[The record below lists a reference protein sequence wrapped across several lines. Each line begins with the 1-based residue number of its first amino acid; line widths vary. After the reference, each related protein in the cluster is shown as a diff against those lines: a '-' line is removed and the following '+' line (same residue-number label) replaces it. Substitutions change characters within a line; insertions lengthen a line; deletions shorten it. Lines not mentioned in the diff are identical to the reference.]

1 MAQSFIDKYVF
12 ALMLDSSNFEK
23 GANVATKA
31 VNGIKSTILKTYSMI
46 GGIDLFKSMVSD
58 YTNTARSID
67 NLNLITGENITTL
80 QAWNK
85 SIQDV
90 GGNVGAFQGT
100 LRGLSQ
106 SLTDLRNFG
115 KYDERIGWLGAIGVD
130 LYKDGRLKK
139 ASELLTD
146 IAGKI
151 KGMGE
156 TEAWSWARRLG
167 IDEST
172 YRLFR
177 KHGDQI
183 ERIIKNNEKYAVLKR
198 GDIKTL
204 EEYDRMISNF
214 KNSWTSFSREIMSS
228 VLPVIQ
234 KDLFPEVEK
243 LVKYL
248 TTNKGEVGEF
258 FSTFSKGLIT
268 VFQKTNKVM
277 GLIGSKVGEV
287 QGALESGNFD
297 KAGQTLFDVT
307 PFGMAVNWLKG
318 NVADWAKN
326 KQANSKQNFVVIQN
340 MNVET
345 KDAKRLSKD
354 LQSLAESY
362 PVEPWNRNLMP
373 QFVRANNK

>member
-1 MAQSFIDKYVF
+1 
-12 ALMLDSSNFEK
+12 
-23 GANVATKA
+23 
-31 VNGIKSTILKTYSMI
+31 
-46 GGIDLFKSMVSD
+46 
-58 YTNTARSID
+58 
-67 NLNLITGENITTL
+67 
-80 QAWNK
+80 
-85 SIQDV
+85 
-90 GGNVGAFQGT
+90 
-100 LRGLSQ
+100 
-106 SLTDLRNFG
+106 
-115 KYDERIGWLGAIGVD
+115 
-130 LYKDGRLKK
+130 
-139 ASELLTD
+139 
-146 IAGKI
+146 
-151 KGMGE
+151 
-156 TEAWSWARRLG
+156 
-167 IDEST
+167 
-172 YRLFR
+172 
-177 KHGDQI
+177 
-183 ERIIKNNEKYAVLKR
+183 
-198 GDIKTL
+198 
-204 EEYDRMISNF
+204 MISNF